1 LSVGKDT
8 LGKDKVTRKTSFLEE
23 VKTTFTSPEQELK
36 VEVGVH
42 ELVEAGGVP
51 LKEHEM
57 EMDLGDDDDRHTI
70 AETVI
75 TEGGVRL
82 VEAEKEGDEEPE
94 REVVKMEPEQEHGT
108 AVERRFNSRK
118 LKSTGAC
125 RKLAASMAEPAW
137 GVWILR
143 PSPSRSGSRG
153 QRKQPPYH
161 NSDTRS

>member
-1 LSVGKDT
+1 
-8 LGKDKVTRKTSFLEE
+8 
-23 VKTTFTSPEQELK
+23 
-36 VEVGVH
+36 
-42 ELVEAGGVP
+42 LVEAGGVP

-108 AVERRFNSRK
+108 AVEPRILKEEEAPVQQQEAEEHRGLSKARSFNGGASLGRMDSETIP
-118 LKSTGAC
+118 KSL
-125 RKLAASMAEPAW
+125 REPWTAQATPIPQLRHP
-137 GVWILR
+137 ILI
-143 PSPSRSGSRG
+143 
-153 QRKQPPYH
+153 
-161 NSDTRS
+161 